1 MLNWR
6 GGEGAGIGHY
16 TFLMVKNLLKIDK
29 KNEYILFLDQ
39 RVNNQIQKECIG
51 DNPNASIRNFPF
63 RNAGR
68 ALPFV
73 YSHMVLSAAFE
84 KAELDV
90 LHAPANSLPMFY
102 RGASVVTVH
111 DLAIYDHPEWFP
123 SPYPKSLGFS
133 ERIIVPYSV
142 NQARRI
148 IAVSN
153 QTKADLI
160 RVFGLPKE
168 KIDVVYEGAGTPKAR
183 EDDEV
188 VMRKLGLSSKKY
200 FLFLGTLEPRKNIP
214 TAIRA
219 FARFVQEDTKNRAQY
234 GFIIAGRRGW
244 KYGPILES
252 ITKANEDLNKVCG
265 DQEPIERVR
274 HVGYVKRE
282 DKAAILK
289 NAIAFVFLSYYE
301 GFGLPVMEAMSLGV
315 PVIASNKASLPEI
328 CGDACI
334 MVEPEDQPA
343 VASAMKRLVA
353 DQGYVSELAEK
364 GTIQSG
370 KFKWKDAAAKTLNVY
385 EAAFKTPSSD
395 VNDIAL
401 DRIWGL

>member
-16 TFLMVKNLLKIDK
+16 TFLLVKNLLKIDK
-29 KNEYILFLDQ
+29 ENEYVLFLDC
-39 RVNNQIQKECIG
+39 RINKQIQRECIG

-63 RNAGR
+63 KNAGR

-123 SPYPKSLGFS
+123 TPYPKSLGFS
-133 ERIIVPYSV
+133 ERVVVPYSV

-153 QTKADLI
+153 QTKADLV
-160 RVFGLPKE
+160 RVFGLPEK
-168 KIDVVYEGAGTPKAR
+168 KIDVIYEGAGAPKAR
-183 EDDEV
+183 EDDSA
-188 VMRKLGLSSKKY
+188 VMTKLGLTSKKY

-214 TAIRA
+214 TAIMA
-219 FARFVQEDTKNRAQY
+219 FARFVQEDPENRSQY
-234 GFIIAGRRGW
+234 NFIVAGRRGW
-244 KYGPILES
+244 KYEPILES
-252 ITKANEDLNKVCG
+252 MAKANEELNKICG

-289 NAIAFVFLSYYE
+289 NAIAFVFLSHYE

-315 PVIASNKASLPEI
+315 PVIVSNKASLPEI
-328 CGDACI
+328 CGNACI
-334 MVEPEDQPA
+334 MVNPEDRPA
-343 VASAMKRLVA
+343 VTSAMKRLIS
-353 DQGYVSELAEK
+353 DEDYVSDLAER
-364 GTIQSG
+364 GMIQSG
-370 KFKWKDAAAKTLNVY
+370 KFKWKNTATETLKVY
-385 EAAFKTPSSD
+385 ETAIKTPPSGADD
-395 VNDIAL
+395 VAL